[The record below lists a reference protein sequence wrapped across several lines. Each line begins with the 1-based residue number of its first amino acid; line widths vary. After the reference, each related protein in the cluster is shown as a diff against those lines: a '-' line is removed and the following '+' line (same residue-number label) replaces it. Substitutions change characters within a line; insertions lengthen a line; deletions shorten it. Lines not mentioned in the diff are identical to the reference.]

1 MLCCFVSVFIYT
13 KMTLSTAFGVLD
25 MYLFI
30 DQHLFIDQSALGRW
44 CGLYHTGR
52 LNFSQAFVPVIIL
65 LRADVWVQVNLISFS
80 LPLWYGIEPLTSC
93 VCQTACKR
101 ASHRLQGLLPG
112 YLLRQPMENTK
123 EVITFFM
130 WVLVLMYLIYI
141 INCRGNLEVI
151 EIAWEINS

>member
-93 VCQTACKR
+93 VCQNASVLATGYR
-101 ASHRLQGLLPG
+101 ASCQATFLGNRWRTQRKSLPFLCG
-112 YLLRQPMENTK
+112 CWYWCTWSTLSIVGETLRSLK
-123 EVITFFM
+123 
-130 WVLVLMYLIYI
+130 
-141 INCRGNLEVI
+141 
-151 EIAWEINS
+151 